1 MKRNLFAW
9 LIFLALTFM
18 VWEGALALKLVSP
31 AALAHP
37 GEVVRAL
44 PKVLSISG
52 NLPDVWSTISRSA
65 LAFAISVPIG
75 LVVGF
80 LIFFGGGARQ
90 PAEFLLDF
98 LRSIP
103 ATALVP
109 VFLIIYGIGDTTK
122 IAVGAFSSSL
132 VICLATLAGLH
143 GRSSTRLGVARTLGL
158 TGVKRMVLLDL
169 PEAAPHLFLGMRTG
183 ISLALILVVVRE
195 MLIGSN
201 RGLGKVIAD
210 MRYTDDTPRLY
221 AAIVVAGA
229 IGYFYNALVAFAEQR
244 LVHWRGRQ

>member
-1 MKRNLFAW
+1 MRRQFFAW
-9 LIFLALTFM
+9 LIFFTLTFT

-31 AALAHP
+31 AAIAHP

-44 PKVLSISG
+44 PIVLSASG
-52 NLPDVWSTISRSA
+52 NLLDVWSTISRSI
-65 LAFAISVPIG
+65 LAFGISVPIG
-75 LVVGF
+75 LVAGF
-80 LIFFGGGARQ
+80 LIFFGGNARQ

-109 VFLIIYGIGDTTK
+109 VFLIIYGVGDTTK

-132 VICLATLAGLH
+132 VICLSVLVGLH
-143 GRSSTRLGVARTLGL
+143 GRSSTRLGVARTLGV
-158 TGVKRMVLLDL
+158 TGLKRMVLLDL
-169 PEAAPHLFLGMRTG
+169 PETAPQLFLGMRTG
-183 ISLALILVVVRE
+183 ISLALILVVVSE

-201 RGLGKVIAD
+201 LGLGKVIAD

-221 AAIVVAGA
+221 AALVVAGG
-229 IGYFYNALVAFAEQR
+229 IGYLYNAFVAFGER
-244 LVHWRGRQ
+244 TLVHWRGRQ

>member
-1 MKRNLFAW
+1 MKRSMFAW
-9 LIFLALTFM
+9 LIFFSMTVM
-18 VWEGALALKLVSP
+18 VWEGALAWKLVSP

-37 GEVVRAL
+37 GEVVKAF
-44 PKVLSISG
+44 PKVLSMSG
-52 NLPDVWSTISRSA
+52 NLPDVWSTISRSVM
-65 LAFAISVPIG
+65 AFAISVPIG

-80 LIFFGGGARQ
+80 LIFFGGQARP

-109 VFLIIYGIGDTTK
+109 LFLIIYGIGDTTK
-122 IAVGAFSSSL
+122 IAVGAFSSAL
-132 VICLATLAGLH
+132 VICLSVMAGLR

-158 TGVKRMVLLDL
+158 TGMKRMVLLDL
-169 PEAAPHLFLGMRTG
+169 PEAAPQLFLGMRTG
-183 ISLALILVVVRE
+183 ISLALILVVVSE

-221 AAIVVAGA
+221 AAIIVAGA
-229 IGYFYNALVAFAEQR
+229 IGFLFNVIVAFAEQQ

>member
-1 MKRNLFAW
+1 MKRSISTWILFF
-9 LIFLALTFM
+9 FLTMM
-18 VWEGALALKLVSP
+18 VWEGALALKIVSP

-44 PKVLSISG
+44 PKVFSVAG
-52 NLPDVWSTISRSA
+52 NLADVWSTISRSIC
-65 LAFAISVPIG
+65 AFVISVPFG
-75 LVVGF
+75 MGAGF
-80 LIFFGGGARQ
+80 MIFFGGGVRR

-109 VFLIIYGIGDTTK
+109 LFLIIFGIGDTTK
-122 IAVGAFSSSL
+122 IALAAFSSSL
-132 VICLATLAGLH
+132 VICLSVLTGLH
-143 GRSSTRLGVARTLGL
+143 GRSATRLGVARTLGL
-158 TGVKRMVLLDL
+158 TGLKRIVLLDL

-183 ISLALILVVVRE
+183 ISLSLILVVVSE

-221 AAIVVAGA
+221 AAIVVAGT
-229 IGYFYNALVAFAEQR
+229 IGFLFNIILALSEKT
-244 LVHWRGRQ
+244 LIHWRGRQ

>member
-1 MKRNLFAW
+1 MKRKIFAW
-9 LIFLALTFM
+9 LIVFGVTLM

-37 GEVVRAL
+37 GEVVKTL
-44 PKVLSISG
+44 PNVLSTSG
-52 NLPDVWSTISRSA
+52 NLPDVWSTISRSI

-75 LVVGF
+75 MVAGF
-80 LIFFGGGARQ
+80 LIFFGGTARP

-122 IAVGAFSSSL
+122 IAVGAFSSAL
-132 VICLATLAGLH
+132 IICLSTLAGLR
-143 GRSSTRLGVARTLGL
+143 GRSSTRLAVARTLGL
-158 TGVKRMVLLDL
+158 TGLKRIVLLDL
-169 PEAAPHLFLGMRTG
+169 PEAAPQLFLGMRTG
-183 ISLALILVVVRE
+183 ISLGLILVVVSE

-221 AAIVVAGA
+221 AAIVVAGG
-229 IGYFYNALVAFAEQR
+229 IGYVYNVFVAFAER
-244 LVHWRGRQ
+244 TLIHWRGTQ

>member
-1 MKRNLFAW
+1 MSRKLFAW
-9 LIFLALTFM
+9 VIFLGLAFM

-44 PKVLSISG
+44 PKVLSTSG

-65 LAFAISVPIG
+65 LAFAISLPIG
-75 LVVGF
+75 LVAGF

-132 VICLATLAGLH
+132 VICLSALAGLH

-158 TGVKRMVLLDL
+158 TGLKRMVLLDL
-169 PEAAPHLFLGMRTG
+169 PEAAPQVFLGMRTG
-183 ISLALILVVVRE
+183 ISLALILVVVSE

-221 AAIVVAGA
+221 AALVVAGA
-229 IGYFYNALVAFAEQR
+229 IGFFYNAFVAFAERQ
-244 LVHWRGRQ
+244 LIHWRGRQ

>member
-1 MKRNLFAW
+1 MKRSIFAW
-9 LIFLALTFM
+9 LIFFGVAVM

-37 GEVVRAL
+37 GEVVKAL
-44 PKVLSISG
+44 PKVLSMSG
-52 NLPDVWSTISRSA
+52 NLPDVWSTINRSV
-65 LAFAISVPIG
+65 LAFALSVPIG
-75 LVVGF
+75 LIAGF
-80 LIFFGGGARQ
+80 LIFFGGEARP

-122 IAVGAFSSSL
+122 IAVGAFSSAL
-132 VICLATLAGLH
+132 VICLSVMAGLR

-158 TGVKRMVLLDL
+158 TGMRRMVLLDL
-169 PEAAPHLFLGMRTG
+169 PEAAPQLFLGMRTG
-183 ISLALILVVVRE
+183 ISLALILVVVSE

-229 IGYFYNALVAFAEQR
+229 IGFLYNAFVAFAEDQ
-244 LVHWRGRQ
+244 LVHWRGR